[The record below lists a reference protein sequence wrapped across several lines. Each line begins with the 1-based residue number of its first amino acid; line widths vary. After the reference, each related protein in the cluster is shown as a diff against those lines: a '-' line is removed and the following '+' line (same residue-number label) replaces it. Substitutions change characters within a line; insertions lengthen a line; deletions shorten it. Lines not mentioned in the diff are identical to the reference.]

1 MKASWIIRKIMFMLR
16 LPKISLFNKYLFSA
30 HDMPGTKAYSRPWK
44 VHDLKVEEVYI
55 KKKSMNKPM

>member
-1 MKASWIIRKIMFMLR
+1 MFMLM
-16 LPKISLFNKYLFSA
+16 LFKIFLFNKHLFSA